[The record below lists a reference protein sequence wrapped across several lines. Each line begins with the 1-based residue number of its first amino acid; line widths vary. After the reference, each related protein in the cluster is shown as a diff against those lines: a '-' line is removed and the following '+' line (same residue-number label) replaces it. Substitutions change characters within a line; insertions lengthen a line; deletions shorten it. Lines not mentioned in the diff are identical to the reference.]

1 MSSDA
6 SAFGPTPIEAEP
18 DEELNTVPA
27 VREFFE
33 EQSAHLRRE
42 QVRLDTGKLVWVRE
56 LVGKEKAQWEE
67 ARMYGTQSGP
77 DAMRLKFG
85 GVTPLLLR
93 LGLCDKSGKRIYS
106 DSIPDRKIVDKIPG
120 RHIERIA
127 AVVLRLTGVTDTA
140 EEAEER
146 LGKSEAS
153 EED

>member
-6 SAFGPTPIEAEP
+6 SAFGPSPIEAEP
-18 DEELNTVPA
+18 DEELNTGPA

-33 EQSAHLRRE
+33 EQSAHLKRE
-42 QVRLDTGKLVWVRE
+42 QVKLDTGKLVWVRE
-56 LVGKEKAQWEE
+56 LIGKEKSQWEE
-67 ARMYGTQSGP
+67 ARMWGQQSGSE
-77 DAMRLKFG
+77 AMRLKFG
-85 GVTPLLLR
+85 GVTVLLTR

-106 DSIPDRKIVDKIPG
+106 DSIPDRKAVDKIPG

-127 AVVLRLTGVTDTA
+127 AAVVRLSGLSETS